1 MIEAETCSALSA
13 VDEPLAG
20 SAAVVRGWVCLEF
33 NAAWGRDVLDGTAL
47 GRSLPPSSVDEPTLP
62 MYESCSSVDPAAPI
76 R

>member
-1 MIEAETCSALSA
+1 MGLVIEAETCSALSA

-47 GRSLPPSSVDEPTLP
+47 GRTLPPS
-62 MYESCSSVDPAAPI
+62 
-76 R
+76 